1 MTNREIISSIYALDK
16 LTKEQEEAIK
26 KEPTLKRMP
35 IKVTYGIDRNK
46 KLLAN
51 EHKIFLDELQKL
63 NEVYGLKIDDK
74 GMISLADLS
83 VEQREEYSHKL
94 VELQEID
101 VNVNIHKISIDDFGA
116 YEPTLKELEVLS
128 FMIE

>member
-1 MTNREIISSIYALDK
+1 MTNREIISNIYGLDK

-46 KLLAN
+46 KKLAV
-51 EHKIFLDELQKL
+51 EHEEFSNQLKKL
-63 NEVYGLKIDDK
+63 NEVYGLKIDEK
-74 GMISLADLS
+74 GMISLASLS
-83 VEQREEYSHKL
+83 DEQREEYASKL

-101 VNVNIHKISIDDFGA
+101 VKVDLHMISIDDFGA
-116 YEPTLKELEVLS
+116 YEPTLRELEILS